1 MKKELLS
8 ERDLKALLGL
18 AMIVVAAL
26 AYFIGF
32 KVFLESAT
40 VIKNENVQLE
50 TRLADLRQKDA
61 NKQNVIDQTEDYKKK
76 IDELVMKYP
85 SKVTPEK
92 VFYDMCD
99 LDVKLGKANY
109 TSVVA
114 EMNGLFYPAGSGD
127 GTTESITESTNETQ
141 TGQTT
146 DTVQNAN
153 VSENST
159 EHGFTSDGVVT
170 VYKTQVTSQIKDL
183 SYSGL
188 KAMIKAV
195 KDYDGRMTMDS
206 MNLKFAKESGLLE
219 GSIVYELYA
228 LEGSPK
234 EYVEPDIRMQSG
246 VNNIFGTFDAK

>member
-1 MKKELLS
+1 MKKEILS

-18 AMIVVAAL
+18 AMIIVAAL

-40 VIKNENVQLE
+40 VTKNENVQLE
-50 TRLADLRQKDA
+50 ARLLDLQQKNA
-61 NKQNVIDQTEDYKKK
+61 NKQKVIDQTEDYKKK
-76 IDELVMKYP
+76 IDELVMNYP

-92 VFYDMCD
+92 VFYDMCN

-114 EMNGLFYPAGSGD
+114 EMNGLFYPEGSGD
-127 GTTESITESTNETQ
+127 AASSDSTEST
-141 TGQTT
+141 QTT
-146 DTVQNAN
+146 DTTQNAN
-153 VSENST
+153 ESA

-188 KAMIKAV
+188 KTMIKAV

-206 MNLKFAKESGLLE
+206 MNLKFAKSSGLLE
-219 GSIVYELYA
+219 GTIVYELYA

-234 EYVEPDIRMQSG
+234 EYVEPDIRMESG

>member
-1 MKKELLS
+1 MKKEILS

-40 VIKNENVQLE
+40 VTKNENVQLE
-50 TRLADLRQKDA
+50 ARLLYLQQKDA
-61 NKQNVIDQTEDYKKK
+61 NKQKVIEQTEDYKKK

-92 VFYDMCD
+92 VFYDMCN

-114 EMNGLFYPAGSGD
+114 EMNGLFYPEGSGD
-127 GTTESITESTNETQ
+127 AASSDSTEST
-141 TGQTT
+141 QTT
-146 DTVQNAN
+146 DTTQSAN
-153 VSENST
+153 ESA

-188 KAMIKAV
+188 KTMIKAV

-206 MNLKFAKESGLLE
+206 MNLKFAKSSGLLE
-219 GSIVYELYA
+219 GTIVYELYA

-234 EYVEPDIRMQSG
+234 EYVEPDIRMESG

>member
-1 MKKELLS
+1 MKKEILS

-40 VIKNENVQLE
+40 VTKNENVQLE
-50 TRLADLRQKDA
+50 ARLLDLQQKDA
-61 NKQNVIDQTEDYKKK
+61 NKQKVIEQTEDYKKK

-92 VFYDMCD
+92 VFYDMCN

-114 EMNGLFYPAGSGD
+114 EMNGLFYPEGSGD
-127 GTTESITESTNETQ
+127 AASSDSTEST
-141 TGQTT
+141 QTT
-146 DTVQNAN
+146 DTTQSAN
-153 VSENST
+153 ESA

-188 KAMIKAV
+188 KTMIKAV

-206 MNLKFAKESGLLE
+206 MNLKFAKSSGLLE
-219 GSIVYELYA
+219 GTIVYELYA

-234 EYVEPDIRMQSG
+234 EYVEPDIRMESG

>member
-1 MKKELLS
+1 MKKEILS

-18 AMIVVAAL
+18 AMIIVAAL

-40 VIKNENVQLE
+40 VTKNENVQLE
-50 TRLADLRQKDA
+50 ARLLDLQQKNA
-61 NKQNVIDQTEDYKKK
+61 NKQKVIDQTEDYKKK
-76 IDELVMKYP
+76 IDELVMNYP

-92 VFYDMCD
+92 VFYDMCN

-114 EMNGLFYPAGSGD
+114 EMNGLFYPEVSGD
-127 GTTESITESTNETQ
+127 AAASDSTESTDATQ
-141 TGQTT
+141 STQTT
-146 DTVQNAN
+146 DTTQNAN
-153 VSENST
+153 DT
-159 EHGFTSDGVVT
+159 ADKAEHGFTSDGVVT

-188 KAMIKAV
+188 KTMIKAV

-206 MNLKFAKESGLLE
+206 MNLKFAKSSGLLE
-219 GSIVYELYA
+219 GTIVYELYA

-234 EYVEPDIRMQSG
+234 EYVEPDIRMESG

>member
-1 MKKELLS
+1 MKKEILS

-18 AMIVVAAL
+18 AMIIVAAL

-40 VIKNENVQLE
+40 VTKNENVQLE
-50 TRLADLRQKDA
+50 ARLLDLQQKDA
-61 NKQNVIDQTEDYKKK
+61 NKQKVIEQTEDYKKK
-76 IDELVMKYP
+76 IDELVMNYP

-92 VFYDMCD
+92 VFYDMCN

-114 EMNGLFYPAGSGD
+114 EMNGLFYPEGSGD
-127 GTTESITESTNETQ
+127 AASSDSTEST
-141 TGQTT
+141 QTT
-146 DTVQNAN
+146 DTTQSAN
-153 VSENST
+153 ESA

-188 KAMIKAV
+188 KTMIKAV

-206 MNLKFAKESGLLE
+206 MNLKFAKSSGLLE
-219 GSIVYELYA
+219 GTIVYELYA

-234 EYVEPDIRMQSG
+234 EYVEPDIRMESG

>member
-61 NKQNVIDQTEDYKKK
+61 NKQNVMDQTEDYKKK

-99 LDVKLGKANY
+99 LDVLLGKANY

-114 EMNGLFYPAGSGD
+114 EMNGLFYPAASDDGSTES
-127 GTTESITESTNETQ
+127 TTESTDAT
-141 TGQTT
+141 QTT
-146 DTVQNAN
+146 DTTQKAN
-153 VSENST
+153 TSGDTT

-188 KAMIKAV
+188 KTMIKAV

-219 GSIVYELYA
+219 GTITYELYA

-234 EYVEPDIRMQSG
+234 EYVEPDIKMQSG

>member
-1 MKKELLS
+1 MKKEILS
-8 ERDLKALLGL
+8 ERDLKALLSL

-40 VIKNENVQLE
+40 VTKNENVQLE
-50 TRLADLRQKDA
+50 ARLLDLQQKDA
-61 NKQNVIDQTEDYKKK
+61 NKQKVIEQTEDYKKK

-92 VFYDMCD
+92 VFYDMCN

-114 EMNGLFYPAGSGD
+114 EMNGLFYPEGSGD
-127 GTTESITESTNETQ
+127 AASSDSTEST
-141 TGQTT
+141 QTT
-146 DTVQNAN
+146 DTTQNAN
-153 VSENST
+153 ESA

-188 KAMIKAV
+188 KTMIKAV

-206 MNLKFAKESGLLE
+206 MNLKFAKSSGLLE
-219 GSIVYELYA
+219 GTIVYELYA

-234 EYVEPDIRMQSG
+234 EYVEPDIRMESG

>member
-1 MKKELLS
+1 MKKEILS

-40 VIKNENVQLE
+40 VTKNENVQLE
-50 TRLADLRQKDA
+50 ARLLDLQQKDA
-61 NKQNVIDQTEDYKKK
+61 NKQKVIEQTEDYKKK

-92 VFYDMCD
+92 VFYDMCN

-114 EMNGLFYPAGSGD
+114 EMNGLFYPEGSGD
-127 GTTESITESTNETQ
+127 AASSDSTEST
-141 TGQTT
+141 QTT
-146 DTVQNAN
+146 DTTQNAN
-153 VSENST
+153 ESA

-188 KAMIKAV
+188 KTMIKAV

-206 MNLKFAKESGLLE
+206 MNLKFAKSSGLLE
-219 GSIVYELYA
+219 GTIVYELYA

-234 EYVEPDIRMQSG
+234 EYVEPDIRMESG

>member
-1 MKKELLS
+1 MKKEILS
-8 ERDLKALLGL
+8 ERDLKALLSL

-40 VIKNENVQLE
+40 VTKNENVQLE
-50 TRLADLRQKDA
+50 ARLLDLQQKDA
-61 NKQNVIDQTEDYKKK
+61 NKQKVIEQTEDYKKK

-92 VFYDMCD
+92 VFYDMCN

-114 EMNGLFYPAGSGD
+114 EMNGLFYPEGSGD
-127 GTTESITESTNETQ
+127 AASSDSTEST
-141 TGQTT
+141 QTT
-146 DTVQNAN
+146 DTTQSAN
-153 VSENST
+153 ESA

-188 KAMIKAV
+188 KTMIKAV

-206 MNLKFAKESGLLE
+206 MNLKFAKSSGLLE
-219 GSIVYELYA
+219 GTIVYELYA

-234 EYVEPDIRMQSG
+234 EYVEPDIRMESG

>member
-1 MKKELLS
+1 MKKEILS

-40 VIKNENVQLE
+40 VTKNENVQLE
-50 TRLADLRQKDA
+50 ARLLDLQQKDA
-61 NKQNVIDQTEDYKKK
+61 NKQKVIEQTEDYKKK

-92 VFYDMCD
+92 VFYDMCN

-114 EMNGLFYPAGSGD
+114 EMNGLFYPEGSGD
-127 GTTESITESTNETQ
+127 AASSDSTESTNATQ
-141 TGQTT
+141 STQTT
-146 DTVQNAN
+146 DTTQGAN
-153 VSENST
+153 ESA

-188 KAMIKAV
+188 KTMIKAV

-206 MNLKFAKESGLLE
+206 MNLKFAKSSGLLE
-219 GSIVYELYA
+219 GTIVYELYA

-234 EYVEPDIRMQSG
+234 EYVEPDIRMESG

>member
-1 MKKELLS
+1 MKKEILS

-40 VIKNENVQLE
+40 VTKNENVQLE
-50 TRLADLRQKDA
+50 ARLLDLQQKDA
-61 NKQNVIDQTEDYKKK
+61 NKQKVIEQTEDYKKK

-92 VFYDMCD
+92 VFYDMCNM
-99 LDVKLGKANY
+99 DVKLGKANY

-114 EMNGLFYPAGSGD
+114 EMNGLFYPEGSGD
-127 GTTESITESTNETQ
+127 AASSDSTEST
-141 TGQTT
+141 QTT
-146 DTVQNAN
+146 DTTQSAN
-153 VSENST
+153 ESA

-188 KAMIKAV
+188 KTMIKAV

-206 MNLKFAKESGLLE
+206 MNLKFAKSSGLLE
-219 GSIVYELYA
+219 GTIVYELYA

-234 EYVEPDIRMQSG
+234 EYVEPDIRMESG

>member
-18 AMIVVAAL
+18 GMIVVAAF

-32 KVFLESAT
+32 KVFLKSAA

-61 NKQNVIDQTEDYKKK
+61 NKQNVMDQTEDYKKK

-92 VFYDMCD
+92 VFYDMCE

-109 TSVVA
+109 SSVVA
-114 EMNGLFYPAGSGD
+114 EMNGLFYPEGSGD
-127 GTTESITESTNETQ
+127 GTTESTDEAQNN
-141 TGQTT
+141 QTT
-146 DTVQNAN
+146 DTTENTN
-153 VSENST
+153 VSENTT

-170 VYKTQVTSQIKDL
+170 VYKTQVTSQIKNL

-188 KAMIKAV
+188 KTMMKAV

-206 MNLKFAKESGLLE
+206 MNLKFSKESGLLE

-234 EYVEPDIRMQSG
+234 EYAEPDIRMQSG

>member
-1 MKKELLS
+1 MKKEILS

-40 VIKNENVQLE
+40 VTKNENVQLE
-50 TRLADLRQKDA
+50 ARLLDLQQKDA
-61 NKQNVIDQTEDYKKK
+61 NKQKVIEQTEDYKKK

-92 VFYDMCD
+92 VFYDMCN
-99 LDVKLGKANY
+99 LDVMLGKANY

-114 EMNGLFYPAGSGD
+114 EMNGLFYPEGSGD
-127 GTTESITESTNETQ
+127 AASSDSTEST
-141 TGQTT
+141 QTT
-146 DTVQNAN
+146 DTTQSAN
-153 VSENST
+153 ESA

-188 KAMIKAV
+188 KTMIKAV

-206 MNLKFAKESGLLE
+206 MNLKFAKSSGLLE
-219 GSIVYELYA
+219 GTIVYELYA

-234 EYVEPDIRMQSG
+234 EYVEPDIRMESG